1 MNSFAAIPWKN
12 NLDRIEKYSVNPVQT
27 LNGILISDD
36 YGVDVAVVALNN
48 PKFRANLNLFMAAPE
63 MYEALSELVPLLAV
77 HTYSRDTA
85 IEISKLLA
93 RIDGPE
99 AEHEKVH

>member
-1 MNSFAAIPWKN
+1 MSNFSTPPWEIKN
-12 NLDRIEKYSVNPVQT
+12 IKT
-27 LNGILISDD
+27 LTGTLISDD

-93 RIDGPE
+93 SIDGPE
-99 AEHEKVH
+99 TEHE